1 VGLIYDPMKLLGVTI
16 AMSGVARM
24 IQMVS
29 ELTIVIS
36 RARTGQLKRIQ

>member
-16 AMSGVARM
+16 AMFEVARM

-36 RARTGQLKRIQ
+36 RTRTGQLKRIQ